1 MEAVGAIILILIIIW
16 LLVTLCKFWL
26 RWLRKLN
33 DPANK
38 FPAIVSS
45 GTENLSLDTDRDKD
59 VDNSTTGT
67 EQIKTSVPNMV
78 DDTIDTSTITQ
89 SVLVGGAIITLSPP
103 TKTQKKEYIIFQ
115 AGTYIELAK
124 QIRELARQ
132 GFTVTT
138 MTQNTVFSYTVIMER
153 DTVNK
158 TNS

>member
-1 MEAVGAIILILIIIW
+1 MEAVGAIILIIILIIIW

-45 GTENLSLDTDRDKD
+45 GTENLSLDIDRD
-59 VDNSTTGT
+59 NNPTTGT
-67 EQIKTSVPNMV
+67 EQIKTSVPSMV

-103 TKTQKKEYIIFQ
+103 TEIQKKEYIIFQ
-115 AGTYIELAK
+115 AGTYIELAQ
-124 QIRELARQ
+124 QIRELATQ

-138 MTQNTVFSYTVIMER
+138 MTQNTVFSYTVVMER